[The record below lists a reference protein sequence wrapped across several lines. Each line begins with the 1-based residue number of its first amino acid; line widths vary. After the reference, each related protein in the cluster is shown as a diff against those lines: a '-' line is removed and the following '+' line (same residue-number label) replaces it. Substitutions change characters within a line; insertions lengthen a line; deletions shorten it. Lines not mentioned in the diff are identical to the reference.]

1 MSRYSHKITWCK
13 YLISFTHILC
23 LTKKQFNL
31 IKIYEGRP
39 YFYTSFAVVDINI
52 EIFSAPE
59 F

>member
-1 MSRYSHKITWCK
+1 MVQ
-13 YLISFTHILC
+13 ISNKFHTHTLPHQETVQ
-23 LTKKQFNL
+23 LQKNL
-31 IKIYEGRP
+31 RRKRFRL